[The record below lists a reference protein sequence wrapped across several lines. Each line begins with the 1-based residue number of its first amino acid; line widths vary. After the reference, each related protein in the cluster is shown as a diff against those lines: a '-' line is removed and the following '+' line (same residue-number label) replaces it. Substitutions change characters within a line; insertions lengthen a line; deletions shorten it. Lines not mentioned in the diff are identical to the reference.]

1 MDILTSRGDQQAGS
15 LPKPVEAHKVDGR
28 AWAKALHEKDLPENC
43 FINFLVWGGLGSIL
57 GETFGPA
64 WAYLAMTSAKK
75 SNPKQNTNDADKKH
89 TEGVVT

>member
-15 LPKPVEAHKVDGR
+15 LPKPVDGR
-28 AWAKALHEKDLPENC
+28 AWAKALDEKDLPENC

-57 GETFGPA
+57 GETFGLA

-89 TEGVVT
+89 TEGVAT